1 MVNCIRI
8 FSVRGSFKGI
18 ETLCNFFLQL
28 LQNCDLPCVTFG
40 VEKVPIGENSFV
52 GVPHNYHSSSLE
64 RANVLLRKVSS
75 QNMNTYVF

>member
-1 MVNCIRI
+1 MVHLRVLKPFAI
-8 FSVRGSFKGI
+8 F
-18 ETLCNFFLQL
+18 LLQL

-64 RANVLLRKVSS
+64 CANVLLRKISTQITNIVRVLK
-75 QNMNTYVF
+75 MINTQ